1 MGHMRSSSRNEGR
14 RGWKRK
20 ESFRHSARAAPR
32 GNRPVRSLADR
43 EGGEVEGATD
53 VNHIDKGS
61 LR

>member
-1 MGHMRSSSRNEGR
+1 MKLCGDIPGVV
-14 RGWKRK
+14 
-20 ESFRHSARAAPR
+20 AAPR

-53 VNHIDKGS
+53 ANHIDKGS